1 MTWQGNFM
9 CRLTLFSLSL
19 IAVIC
24 RAIIG
29 KTSWSEKAKILF
41 KSSYLPIDDDWR
53 IVGDGVPDILFCG
66 SEQKKHFVIRLFLSF
81 GFIFNILQNRFSL
94 QPLLICYLQKCSFK
108 PAKILDCI
116 FCEASFE
123 TASGRTIHLNMCKLK
138 PSPVADSGCR
148 ELVKV

>member
-1 MTWQGNFM
+1 MVFQTFFSEAVNRRSILL
-9 CRLTLFSLSL
+9 RLL
-19 IAVIC
+19 
-24 RAIIG
+24 
-29 KTSWSEKAKILF
+29 
-41 KSSYLPIDDDWR
+41 
-53 IVGDGVPDILFCG
+53 
-66 SEQKKHFVIRLFLSF
+66 LSF

-148 ELVKV
+148 ELVNV